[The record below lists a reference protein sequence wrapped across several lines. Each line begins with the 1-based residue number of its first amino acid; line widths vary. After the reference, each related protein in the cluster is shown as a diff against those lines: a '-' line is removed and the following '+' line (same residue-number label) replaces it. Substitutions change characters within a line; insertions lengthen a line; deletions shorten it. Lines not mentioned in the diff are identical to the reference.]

1 MKKKTKCLFSL
12 FTLIFTAIASISAW
26 KLYTL
31 FLPSLNRMK
40 GYISLDGLQAKES
53 NEKTVKTM
61 INPVDLKDH
70 LTNKEK
76 QINVS
81 DFFAKTPGKSSSEV
95 WPYALLLGCPCRDD
109 GSYSRS
115 QIRRCNLAVEAYREG
130 LYRTLIISG
139 GSVKNHYNEAK
150 AMARYIQEHCDL
162 PIDIVLEKKARS
174 TWENLKNTRLMIGN
188 QPILIL
194 TSSLHAKR
202 AAAMASH
209 SFSCFSLYTYPDRK
223 PKHILREIVSRIIYI
238 RLELKKLMT
247 LA

>member
-81 DFFAKTPGKSSSEV
+81 DFLQRLLAKAVLKYGHML
-95 WPYALLLGCPCRDD
+95 YC
-109 GSYSRS
+109 
-115 QIRRCNLAVEAYREG
+115 LAV
-130 LYRTLIISG
+130 
-139 GSVKNHYNEAK
+139 H
-150 AMARYIQEHCDL
+150 
-162 PIDIVLEKKARS
+162 
-174 TWENLKNTRLMIGN
+174 
-188 QPILIL
+188 
-194 TSSLHAKR
+194 
-202 AAAMASH
+202 AAMTAVIQ
-209 SFSCFSLYTYPDRK
+209 DRRSDAA
-223 PKHILREIVSRIIYI
+223 ILRSKPIAKVS
-238 RLELKKLMT
+238 T
-247 LA
+247 GH